1 MKALVAPQLRSPA
14 TFAALTGV
22 IFFTWIITA
31 RLMGGMDAGPGTP
44 LGGFSWFLVTWII
57 MMTAMM
63 LPSEMRFTLVFAQFS
78 RQAQEEGNKGDN
90 GVQTWLF
97 VSGYLL
103 TWTIYGVLAYGLD
116 WGFRLV
122 APDFCTWDQYGSM
135 IAGGVIVAAGVYQLS
150 SLKQACLRHCISPLS
165 FFMQRW
171 RSGSLGALRM
181 GIEHGMLCIGCC
193 WGLMLVLF
201 ALGVMSL
208 FWMSL
213 LAVVMFAE
221 KVLPWGEQ
229 LTKPLAAALLALGLW
244 VAASP
249 GTVPGLTQPTSP
261 VHEMQHH

>member
-1 MKALVAPQLRSPA
+1 MKALVAPQLRSPT
-14 TFAALTGV
+14 TFAALSGV
-22 IFFTWIITA
+22 IFLTWIATA

-57 MMTAMM
+57 MMAAMM
-63 LPSEMRFTLVFAQFS
+63 LPSEMRFALVFAQLS
-78 RQAQEEGNKGDN
+78 RQEREEGNSGA
-90 GVQTWLF
+90 QTWLF

-103 TWTIYGVLAYGLD
+103 TWTLYGVLAYGVD
-116 WGFRLV
+116 WMLRAH
-122 APDFCTWDQYGSM
+122 APDFCAWGQYGPM
-135 IAGGVIVAAGVYQLS
+135 IAGGVISAAGVYQLS

-181 GIEHGMLCIGCC
+181 GIEHGVLCIGCC

-213 LAVVMFAE
+213 LAVAMFVE
-221 KVLPWGEQ
+221 KVSPWGER
-229 LTKPLAAALLALGLW
+229 LAKPLAAALLVLGLW
-244 VAASP
+244 VAGSP
-249 GTVPGLTQPTSP
+249 ETVPGLTQPTSTLQ
-261 VHEMQHH
+261 EMHHP